1 MRPNRVSTFASV
13 STLSLQDEAQ
23 RLTVNFD
30 KRWTNPKR
38 QQLSSVQLA
47 FWALIINIDCT
58 ETDSYSLIERTNVG
72 PSSDRD
78 HSGSAALLEAD
89 SASEEDASGLA
100 ADGQEEGKDEGKG
113 KTKLF
118 ALLQFRVLVRL
129 AGEDEAEARRFFQGE
144 GSDEAHTRT
153 H

>member
-1 MRPNRVSTFASV
+1 M
-13 STLSLQDEAQ
+13 
-23 RLTVNFD
+23 NFD

-89 SASEEDASGLA
+89 TASEEDASGLA
-100 ADGQEEGKDEGKG
+100 ADGQEEGKDKGNG
-113 KTKLF
+113 KTKLRPVGPSRVRAQTKLTPVPTDGLLLRIIARGTALPFGVSLVSSPLSKLMF
-118 ALLQFRVLVRL
+118 ARPPFP
-129 AGEDEAEARRFFQGE
+129 
-144 GSDEAHTRT
+144 SK
-153 H
+153 